1 MLPPLCFMEVTVPYR
16 WKKFG
21 LGILGV
27 MQLATMYSTQAHAFQ
42 QSKNINIYDDH
53 GGQLIDYAM
62 SISRVEQTNARVNI
76 RGSCD
81 SACTLYLGIPR
92 NQLCVAHSGSFR
104 FHLPFGSSKSGNQLA
119 ANYMIGSYPAWVR
132 RWIGAQG
139 GLSHNLITM
148 NYSYANK
155 YLKTCDI

>member
-1 MLPPLCFMEVTVPYR
+1 MCNLWNKSV
-16 WKKFG
+16 
-21 LGILGV
+21 LGIFAV
-27 MQLATMYSTQAHAFQ
+27 MQLAAMYSTQAQAFQ
-42 QSKNINIYDDH
+42 QSKNINIYDDR

-62 SISRVEQTNARVNI
+62 SISRVEQANARVNI

-92 NQLCVAHSGSFR
+92 NRICVAHNASFR
-104 FHLPFGSSKSGNQLA
+104 FHLPFGSSQRGNQLA

-155 YLKTCDI
+155 FLKTCDI

>member
-1 MLPPLCFMEVTVPYR
+1 MLPPLRFMEPKVCHL

-21 LGILGV
+21 LGILGM
-27 MQLATMYSTQAHAFQ
+27 MQLTAMYSTQAHAFQ
-42 QSKNINIYDDH
+42 PSKNINIYDDH

-62 SISRVEQTNARVNI
+62 SISRVEQANARVSF

-92 NQLCVAHSGSFR
+92 NRICVAHNASFR
-104 FHLPFGSSKSGNQLA
+104 FHLPFGSSKRGNQLA

-155 YLKTCDI
+155 FLKTCDI